1 MGKMTKKLARENKK
15 GTQNRVEK
23 SVKKITII
31 KKKTCITTNKIR
43 TLQIK
48 TNSNETNM
56 HKSKRGKNVHVGCFF
71 VDSPAK

>member
-15 GTQNRVEK
+15 ETKNRVEK
-23 SVKKITII
+23 SVRKNNYYWEE
-31 KKKTCITTNKIR
+31 TCITTNKIR
-43 TLQIK
+43 NLQIK

-56 HKSKRGKNVHVGCFF
+56 HNSKRGKNMLVGCFF